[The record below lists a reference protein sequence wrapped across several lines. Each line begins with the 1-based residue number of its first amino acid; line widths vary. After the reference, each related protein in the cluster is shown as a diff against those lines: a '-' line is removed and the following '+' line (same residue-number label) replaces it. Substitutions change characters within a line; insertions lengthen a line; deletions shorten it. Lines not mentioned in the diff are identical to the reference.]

1 MRPGHRFQQSA
12 IARADSGQR
21 GDRSEQWKQNFGAQ
35 AILGVETQ
43 TGGVYIVAY
52 IGEHGMG
59 DDRESVRRKK
69 LLFRARHRGTREA
82 GLLLGSFAERYL
94 DEFDADRLDR
104 FEALLGLE
112 DAVIYDWVAGLA
124 EPAEVQRSDVVQMF
138 LAFPFHR
145 SRRHHD

>member
-1 MRPGHRFQQSA
+1 
-12 IARADSGQR
+12 
-21 GDRSEQWKQNFGAQ
+21 
-35 AILGVETQ
+35 
-43 TGGVYIVAY
+43 
-52 IGEHGMG
+52 MG
-59 DDRESVRRKK
+59 DDRESIRRKK

-104 FEALLGLE
+104 FEALLGIE

-124 EPAEVQRSDVVQMF
+124 EPAEMQRSDVVQMF

-145 SRRHHD
+145 SRRLHE